1 MSTNDEHISCGPF
14 LILGSIERGGMGA
27 VYRARHR
34 RDGSEAALK
43 VLLPEHARE
52 EQYKREFRAEVGA
65 LARLNHPAIATLYDY
80 GFVDAELAD
89 SGPETFVEGAP
100 WLAMEYVDGNPLDEV
115 ARDWDWNTFESC
127 ILALLDGLAHAHAND
142 VIHRDLKP
150 SNVLVPE
157 ESGRPR
163 LVDFG
168 IAAVFDEPRDEDSAP
183 DDGVRGTPEYMAP
196 EQILGKTLDHSPP
209 TDLYALG
216 CVVWQIVCGEPPF
229 TGEESSDVLDAH
241 LFSVPEDFEP
251 RFPVPTGL
259 RTWLAGLLAKRPW
272 TRYRRAADAAW
283 ALLRLTTT
291 GGLSPVAN
299 PSSSEEDEDEFPTL
313 GTLHVPA
320 SDTPNATRS
329 EDDPLGESIEPT
341 IEYMADDS
349 PVPKYT
355 RPPIPDTWERE
366 ERSELEPLSAAGLEL
381 FGLRRLPVVDRERE
395 RDTLWESLLQ
405 VDRSGSPAC
414 VLLEGPPGSGK
425 SKLAEWLMRR
435 AEETGAATG
444 LEATHSPANGPSDGL
459 APMVLRHFHIDAVE
473 TEDAADPLTERLVR
487 IGMDRSTAEVDAEA
501 FCREAGRFD
510 DADTRGFRHSRERH
524 LTYRRFL
531 SALADYRPVVL
542 WLDDI
547 PWGRRTARFVDF
559 LMNEDH
565 DLRLPVL
572 VLMTARR
579 NALQRHTEVRRRLE
593 PIFSEELGR
602 RLDVPPLRPQ
612 DQREMINRMLR
623 FTPEVVD
630 RLVERTEGYPLFA
643 VQLVTDWVNRNLLV
657 STEEGFAFPEGGE
670 APIPDDLRELWERR
684 LDDVLTPFPRE
695 RRDALQR
702 SLELAAF
709 LGKRVD
715 RREWEA
721 AADLADLEAPEELVS
736 TLTEAG
742 LAQRTPEGWQFVH
755 GLLVEAL
762 ESRARRAD
770 RYEANHRSCA
780 LALAR
785 TYPNRREATAER
797 RALHWDRAGEP
808 KRALEPMLLAIRQS
822 GRRRGYESSRGLI
835 DRRSEILDELELPEE
850 DRRRIENDIERSRQ
864 VAAAGR
870 PEEALELLEDAAGAA
885 KVDEHRDL
893 VGRSA
898 LYQGRIQTD
907 IGRPGEAYEALT
919 RAERAFRTT
928 GNRDGIAQALLA
940 RGDHLQSNQHEFEHA
955 EASLQSAHRIFS
967 EIEDTYHA
975 GQARLELAR
984 NALFRGE
991 LGAAAELCS
1000 ELLDSEVVRRHRTIR
1015 LHAKALL
1022 GDIERFRGNP
1032 AVARD
1037 RFHDARGGYRELQ
1050 ATVDASLVEKNLAE
1064 LDVDAEHYSRAWKRL
1079 EEVASDVP
1087 EPRRVSVHLARAACA
1102 AAGENWATWT
1112 QCLEDAKRNLSS
1124 HGLRYVDQPWIATL
1138 AGEVAEQHG
1147 NAERAREAYG
1157 IARELWH
1164 ELGRDDKVEQV
1175 DARLACLPPVDS
1187 SDTAD

>member
-1 MSTNDEHISCGPF
+1 MSDDYISCGPF
-14 LILGSIERGGMGA
+14 LILDSIKRGGMGA

-52 EQYKREFRAEVGA
+52 EQYKREYRAEVGA
-65 LARLNHPAIATLYDY
+65 LARLNHLAIATLYDY
-80 GFVDAELAD
+80 GFVDEELAD

-100 WLAMEYVDGNPLDEV
+100 WLAMEYVDGDPLAEA
-115 ARDWDWNTFESC
+115 ARDWDWEAFESC
-127 ILALLDGLAHAHAND
+127 ILAILDGLAHAHAND

-150 SNVLVPE
+150 SNVLVSE
-157 ESGRPR
+157 GSGRPR

-168 IAAVFDEPRDEDSAP
+168 IAAVFDEPRDGDAVS

-196 EQILGKTLDHSPP
+196 EQILGKILDHSPP

-229 TGEESSDVLDAH
+229 VAEDSSDVLDAH
-241 LFSVPEDFEP
+241 LFSVPEDFDP

-299 PSSSEEDEDEFPTL
+299 PSSSADDGDFPTL

-320 SDTPNATRS
+320 SDTPDATRA
-329 EDDPLGESIEPT
+329 EDEPLGESIEPT
-341 IEYMADDS
+341 IEYVADDS

-366 ERSELEPLSAAGLEL
+366 EDSDGEPLSAAGLEL

-395 RDTLWESLLQ
+395 RKTLWESLRQ
-405 VDRSGSPAC
+405 VDRSGSPTC

-425 SKLAEWLMRR
+425 SKLAEALMRH
-435 AEETGAATG
+435 AEQTGAATG

-473 TEDAADPLTERLVR
+473 SEDTADPLAERLVR
-487 IGMDRSTAEVDAEA
+487 IGMDRSRAEVDAEA
-501 FCREAGRFD
+501 FCREAGRVD

-565 DLRLPVL
+565 AVRLPVL

-593 PIFSEELGR
+593 PIFSDRLGR
-602 RLDVPPLRPQ
+602 RLDVPPLRPE
-612 DQREMINRMLR
+612 DQREMIGRMLR
-623 FTPEVVD
+623 FTPEVVE

-643 VQLVTDWVNRNLLV
+643 VQLVTDWVNRDLLV

-670 APIPDDLRELWERR
+670 APIPDDLRDLWERR
-684 LDDVLTPFPRE
+684 LDDVLHAFPRQ
-695 RRDALQR
+695 RRDNLQR

-721 AADLADLEAPEELVS
+721 ATGLADLEASEELVS

-742 LAQRTPEGWQFVH
+742 LAERTPEGWQFVH

-762 ESRARRAD
+762 ESRAGRENRF
-770 RYEANHRSCA
+770 EANHRYSAAA
-780 LALAR
+780 LDRA
-785 TYPNRREATAER
+785 YPNRREATAER
-797 RALHWDRAGEP
+797 RALHWDRAGELE
-808 KRALEPMLLAIRQS
+808 RALEPMLLAIRQA
-822 GRRRGYESSRGLI
+822 GRRRGYESSRELI
-835 DRRSEILDELELPEE
+835 DRRSEIVDELGLSAEE
-850 DRRRIENDIERSRQ
+850 CRRIENDIERARQ
-864 VAAAGR
+864 VAAAGHQ
-870 PEEALELLEDAAGAA
+870 EEALEVLEEAEDDAAKDG
-885 KVDEHRDL
+885 HRDL

-898 LYQGRIQTD
+898 LYSGRIQTD

-940 RGDHLQSNQHEFEHA
+940 RGTHLQWNQHEFEHA
-955 EASLQSAHRIFS
+955 EASLQGAHRIFS
-967 EIEDTYHA
+967 EIEDSYHA
-975 GQARLELAR
+975 GRSRLELVR

-991 LGAAAELCS
+991 LDAAAEICS
-1000 ELLDSEVVRRHRTIR
+1000 DLLDSDLARHHRTVR

-1032 AVARD
+1032 EEARD
-1037 RFHDARGGYRELQ
+1037 RFRDARGGYWELQ

-1064 LDVDAEHYSRAWKRL
+1064 LDVDAEYYSRGWKRL
-1079 EEVASDVP
+1079 AEIASAVP
-1087 EPRRVSVHLARAACA
+1087 DSRGVSVHLARAACA
-1102 AAGENWATWT
+1102 AAGENWATWS
-1112 QCLEDAKRNLSS
+1112 QCLDDARQNLAS

-1138 AGEVAEQHG
+1138 AGEVAEQHES
-1147 NAERAREAYG
+1147 AERAREAYD

-1164 ELGRDDKVEQV
+1164 ELGRDEKIEQV
-1175 DARLACLPPVDS
+1175 DARLACLPSVDAP
-1187 SDTAD
+1187 DPAD